1 MATSRKEKQMEFVR
15 ILYLLDQAHREAI
28 ESKQNSIADCI
39 TIVMHQ
45 TTQLMMLEQGWV
57 KK

>member
-1 MATSRKEKQMEFVR
+1 MEFVR